1 MTYLVSPESELFKH
15 YLSLK
20 DWSFKY
26 TFEDSYEALKKYIC
40 LINTWDID
48 LRWNKQRNAFLPAKT
63 IILPYSFS
71 MVPFEGAPVEQ
82 AKCYARHDF
91 EGHKTFRDKRFL
103 FWARFVFSVKYN
115 RIHYTLVKMK
125 NKTPRFIKAVFRH
138 TPIGRFFKNVT
149 Q

>member
-1 MTYLVSPESELFKH
+1 
-15 YLSLK
+15 
-20 DWSFKY
+20 
-26 TFEDSYEALKKYIC
+26 
-40 LINTWDID
+40 
-48 LRWNKQRNAFLPAKT
+48 
-63 IILPYSFS
+63 